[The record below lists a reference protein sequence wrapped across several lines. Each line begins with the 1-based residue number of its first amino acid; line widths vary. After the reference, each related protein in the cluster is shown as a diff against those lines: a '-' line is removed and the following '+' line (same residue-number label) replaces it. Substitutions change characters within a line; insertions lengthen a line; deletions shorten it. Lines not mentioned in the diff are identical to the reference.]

1 MENKILQ
8 PLWQALFWENAKIS
22 CTARKYS
29 AIVVK
34 TSLRNCEK
42 CLHTLFDNDI
52 KMAVRFDGRETLL
65 RTFCTFSQKKRAL
78 DLELVLQY
86 LSDRAR
92 GKGTITSKGFAKSIK
107 MENQRGFFP
116 NCTLQKF
123 SLK

>member
-65 RTFCTFSQKKRAL
+65 RTFCTFSQKK
-78 DLELVLQY
+78 
-86 LSDRAR
+86 
-92 GKGTITSKGFAKSIK
+92 GT
-107 MENQRGFFP
+107 
-116 NCTLQKF
+116 
-123 SLK
+123 

>member
-1 MENKILQ
+1 MEERLCSG
-8 PLWQALFWENAKIS
+8 PFAHFL
-22 CTARKYS
+22 RK
-29 AIVVK
+29 K
-34 TSLRNCEK
+34 
-42 CLHTLFDNDI
+42 
-52 KMAVRFDGRETLL
+52 
-65 RTFCTFSQKKRAL
+65 AL

>member
-1 MENKILQ
+1 MEERLCSG
-8 PLWQALFWENAKIS
+8 PFAHFL
-22 CTARKYS
+22 RK
-29 AIVVK
+29 K
-34 TSLRNCEK
+34 
-42 CLHTLFDNDI
+42 
-52 KMAVRFDGRETLL
+52 
-65 RTFCTFSQKKRAL
+65 AL

-123 SLK
+123 SLKQSISSSSSPQKKNLKSK